1 MSNKLSL
8 EMIAFQA
15 DAFHRELTKKISQI
29 RQSRREIFGLGR
41 DWATHSLFQEVEK
54 MVKERFGIFLIISDN
69 EQMGPAITMPYL
81 SRGHVFHEKRSRW
94 SVGDD
99 DSENFRNKD
108 QLVSIFQKHLAG
120 INQRTAYGEIDFEK
134 AKLTG
139 VFNDIWSILWVQ
151 KWFVFHPD
159 LTAAEI
165 SAIWHHEF
173 GHVFTGYAM
182 LDRMTTTNMNLSLL
196 THALNGADQKSKE
209 ICLTYASE
217 VLELDDK
224 ARDNLMKSKTS
235 EEMALILFDADG
247 KKAKSELGVSPY
259 DLNACEWLAD
269 QFATRCGCGKDLITG
284 LDKLMKLGSGSS
296 MAEDVTI
303 FLFLSFITMGIAVP
317 LYIFSWVAKILSFD
331 KHKEEY
337 DRDKSRMIR
346 VMRDQIELLKNQN
359 LPPEVR
365 KSALLAIGEINKIQ
379 QVYTDNVGILE
390 SIALFLRKE
399 YRTQKDFEVLQKSL
413 HDLAANDLFVSS
425 AKLKSI

>member
-1 MSNKLSL
+1 MANKLSL
-8 EMIAFQA
+8 EMIAFQS
-15 DAFHRELTKKISQI
+15 DAFHRELTKKIEQV
-29 RQSRREIFGLGR
+29 RQNRREIFGLGK
-41 DWATHSLFQEVEK
+41 DWASHGLFTEIEA
-54 MVKERFGIFLIISDN
+54 MVKERFGIYLIIADN
-69 EQMGPAITMPYL
+69 EAMGPAVTMPYL

-94 SVGDD
+94 GVNDE

-108 QLVSIFQKHLAG
+108 QLVGIFQKHLAS
-120 INQRTAYGEIDFEK
+120 INQRTTYGEIDFEK
-134 AKLTG
+134 AKLSG
-139 VFNDIWSILWVQ
+139 VFNDIWSILWIQ
-151 KWFVFHPD
+151 KWFLFHPE
-159 LTAAEI
+159 LTSAEI

-224 ARDNLMKSKTS
+224 GRENLLKSKTS

-259 DLNACEWLAD
+259 DLNSCEWLAD
-269 QFATRCGCGKDLITG
+269 QFATRCGCGKDLITA
-284 LDKLMKLGSGSS
+284 LDKLFKMGPGSG
-296 MAEDVTI
+296 MIEDVTV
-303 FLFLSFITMGIAVP
+303 FLFLSMLTMGISVP

-331 KHKEEY
+331 RHNEEY

-346 VMRDQIELLKNQN
+346 VMRDQIELLKNPN

-365 KSALLAIGEINKIQ
+365 KSALAAVAEISEIQ
-379 QVYTDNVGILE
+379 KVYTDNVGILE

-399 YRTQKDFEVLQKSL
+399 YRNQRDFEVLQKSL

-425 AKLKSI
+425 AKLKSL